1 MVIDTSV
8 AIAWF
13 MPDERDLGT
22 ELLDL
27 VTENGAIVPSLW
39 PLEIANALLVAVRR
53 KRIFRAH
60 CARALQSLGRLPI
73 EIDTETTGRAWGR
86 TFELAARFRLTIY
99 DACYLELA
107 QRRGLPLASFD
118 RELRTAGR
126 ALGLTLL
133 GN

>member
-13 MPDERDLGT
+13 MPDERDLGS
-22 ELLDL
+22 ELLDR
-27 VTENGAIVPSLW
+27 VIETGAMVPGLW

-53 KRIFRAH
+53 HRVSQAH
-60 CARALQSLGRLPI
+60 CERALQSLGKLPI

-86 TFELAARFRLTIY
+86 TFELAVRFGLTIY

-107 QRRGLPLASFD
+107 QRRELPLASLD
-118 RELRTAGR
+118 RKLRRAGR
-126 ALGLTLL
+126 AVGLTLL
-133 GN
+133 GR